1 MSVVETII
9 AACGGAF
16 VTGIFALIKA
26 RKDRKQKECDDANQL
41 KNQLQEIVKSINK
54 LENALL
60 HHITEEGAARA
71 DDARMRIILFGD
83 ETKRGVQH
91 TEEHWKDILRD
102 IDKYETYCTQHPEYL
117 NSRAVNTI
125 DFLQDRF
132 QQHLQNNDFL
142 I

>member
-26 RKDRKQKECDDANQL
+26 RRDRKQKEYDNTKQL
-41 KNQLQEIVKSINK
+41 KHYLQEIVKSINK

-60 HHITEEGAARA
+60 NHITEEGAARA
-71 DDARMRIILFGD
+71 DDARMRIILFGS
-83 ETKRGVQH
+83 EAKRGISH

-102 IDKYETYCTQHPEYL
+102 IDKYETYCT
-117 NSRAVNTI
+117 
-125 DFLQDRF
+125 
-132 QQHLQNNDFL
+132 
-142 I
+142 

>member
-26 RKDRKQKECDDANQL
+26 RRDRKQKECDNTKQL

-60 HHITEEGAARA
+60 NHITEEGAVRA
-71 DDARMRIILFGD
+71 DDARMRIILFGG
-83 ETKRGVQH
+83 EAKRGIPH

>member
-26 RKDRKQKECDDANQL
+26 RRDRKQKECDNTKQL
-41 KNQLQEIVKSINK
+41 KNQLKEIVKSINK

-60 HHITEEGAARA
+60 NHITEEGAVRA
-71 DDARMRIILFGD
+71 DDARMRIILFGG
-83 ETKRGVQH
+83 EAKRGIPH

>member
-1 MSVVETII
+1 MSIVETII

-26 RKDRKQKECDDANQL
+26 RKDKKQKECDDAKQF
-41 KNQLQEIVKSINK
+41 KTQLQEIVKSINK

-60 HHITEEGAARA
+60 NHITEEGAARA
-71 DDARMRIILFGD
+71 DDARMRIILFGG
-83 ETKRGVQH
+83 EAKRGIAH

>member
-26 RKDRKQKECDDANQL
+26 RRDRKQKECDNTKQI

-60 HHITEEGAARA
+60 SHITEEGAARA

-83 ETKRGVQH
+83 ESKRGISH

>member
-26 RKDRKQKECDDANQL
+26 RKDRKQKECDDAKQF
-41 KNQLQEIVKSINK
+41 KTQLQEIVKSINK

-60 HHITEEGAARA
+60 NHITEEGAARA

-83 ETKRGVQH
+83 EAKRGITH

>member
-26 RKDRKQKECDDANQL
+26 RRDRKQKECDNTKQL

-60 HHITEEGAARA
+60 SHITEEGAARA

-83 ETKRGVQH
+83 ESKRGISH